1 MKNGSVN
8 SPIRQPIIKPMTP
21 SDLDSVIR
29 IEEQSFQHPWARDQF
44 MDELERGS
52 VSRCHVALMVDS
64 EDDTAQNATSTNG
77 PVVGFIMTWLVVDEL
92 HITNIAVGFEAR
104 RGGVAA
110 ALLEHSIGEAIEL
123 GAQWCQLEVRISN
136 RPARELYGLFGFKTL
151 GTRKR
156 YYPDGEDA
164 VVMGKDLTIRV

>member
-1 MKNGSVN
+1 MKNGSGI
-8 SPIRQPIIKPMTP
+8 SQIRQPIIKPMVP
-21 SDLDSVIR
+21 SDLDSVVR
-29 IEEQSFQHPWARDQF
+29 IEEHSFQHPWARDQF
-44 MDELERGS
+44 MDELERGL

-64 EDDTAQNATSTNG
+64 EDDTAQNATSSNG
-77 PVVGFIMTWLVVDEL
+77 PVVGFIMTWLVADEL
-92 HITNIAVGFEAR
+92 HITNIAVGPEAR

-136 RPARELYGLFGFKTL
+136 RPARELYDRFGFKSL
-151 GTRKR
+151 GIRKR
-156 YYPDGEDA
+156 YYPNGEDA